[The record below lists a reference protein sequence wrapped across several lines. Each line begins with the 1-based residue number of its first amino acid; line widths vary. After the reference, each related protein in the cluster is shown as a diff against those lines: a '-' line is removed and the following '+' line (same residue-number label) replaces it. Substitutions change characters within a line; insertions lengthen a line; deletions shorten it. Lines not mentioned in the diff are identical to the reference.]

1 MEFLNNLYFNIIDI
15 IVFAVILTSCLVATS
30 RGFVKEFFSIFSW
43 ILSLVTAFNF
53 FEKFKIKLL
62 DHISQEI
69 IVDFIAFGFPFLGTL
84 ILSSIISSWM
94 APKFD
99 VNGVLI
105 FDKICGFVF
114 GAFRGFLLIIL
125 FYLGFLYL
133 IGKDKKLPDTL
144 LEAYSFKSINFSAE
158 FLVKF
163 FNHKELKFNN
173 ENIKNC
179 ETQDSRKK

>member
-1 MEFLNNLYFNIIDI
+1 MEYLNNLYFNIIDI
-15 IVFAVILTSCLVATS
+15 IVFGVILTSCIVATS
-30 RGFVKEFFSIFSW
+30 RGFVKELFSIISW
-43 ILSLVTAFNF
+43 ILSLIVAFNL

-62 DHISQEI
+62 VHISQEI
-69 IVDFIAFGFPFLGTL
+69 IVDFLAFGFPFLGTL

-94 APKFD
+94 SPKFE
-99 VNGVLI
+99 VEGVLI

-144 LEAYSFKSINFSAE
+144 LEAYSFRHINFSAE
-158 FLVKF
+158 LLVKF
-163 FNHKELKFNN
+163 FNNEELKSDD
-173 ENIKNC
+173 IKTKEMLN
-179 ETQDSRKK
+179 KKF

>member
-1 MEFLNNLYFNIIDI
+1 MEYFNNLYFNIIDI
-15 IVFAVILTSCLVATS
+15 IVFGVILTSCIVATL
-30 RGFVKEFFSIFSW
+30 RGFVKELFSIISW
-43 ILSLVTAFNF
+43 ILSLIVAFNF
-53 FEKFKIKLL
+53 FEKFKVKLL

-69 IVDFIAFGFPFLGTL
+69 IVDFLAFGFPFLGTL
-84 ILSSIISSWM
+84 ILSSIISSWLS
-94 APKFD
+94 PKFD

-144 LEAYSFKSINFSAE
+144 LEAYSFRHINFSAE
-158 FLVKF
+158 LMVKF
-163 FNHKELKFNN
+163 FNNEELKTNDEKTKEKLN
-173 ENIKNC
+173 KS
-179 ETQDSRKK
+179 SRKI